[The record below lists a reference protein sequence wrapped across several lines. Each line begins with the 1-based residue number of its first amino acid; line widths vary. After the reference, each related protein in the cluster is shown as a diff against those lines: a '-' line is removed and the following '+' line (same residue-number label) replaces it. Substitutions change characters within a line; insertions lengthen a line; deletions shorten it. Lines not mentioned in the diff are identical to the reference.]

1 MKLKKRVKI
10 DIKLRFKMNMFDA
23 IIIGIT
29 LILAIKGY
37 FNGIIKE
44 LGGLIGIIGGLFL
57 ASKFYHQAGIYIN
70 DNLLEIP
77 NKSAIDLIGFIST
90 FVGFWVVVVF
100 IGFLISKIL
109 KASALGGLDRLL
121 GFLFGGAKFFLL
133 ISVVVSLLWQIAFVK
148 EKLEKCTK
156 NSIVMPLL
164 IQTGEK
170 IINLTPNDIKTLS
183 KNVKI
188 PH

>member
-1 MKLKKRVKI
+1 MS
-10 DIKLRFKMNMFDA
+10 MFDA

-44 LGGLIGIIGGLFL
+44 LGGLIGIIGGFFL
-57 ASKFYHQAGIYIN
+57 ASKFYHQAGVYIN
-70 DNLLEIP
+70 ENLLEIP
-77 NKSAIDLIGFIST
+77 NKSAVDLIGFISV

-100 IGFLISKIL
+100 VGFLISKIL

-133 ISVVVSLLWQIAFVK
+133 ISIIISLLWQVAFVK
-148 EKLEKCTK
+148 EKLEEFAKK
-156 NSIVMPLL
+156 SIVMPIL
-164 IQTGEK
+164 IKTGEK
-170 IINLTPNDIKTLS
+170 IINLTPNDIKNLS